1 MSMTGMPGYSELPAM
16 LEGARPEPDDSW
28 GEVPCT
34 SPPEGMRRLLEL
46 LADPRGPRG
55 ALE

>member
-16 LEGARPEPDDSW
+16 PEGARPEPDSW

-34 SPPEGMRRLLEL
+34 SPLEGMRRLLEL